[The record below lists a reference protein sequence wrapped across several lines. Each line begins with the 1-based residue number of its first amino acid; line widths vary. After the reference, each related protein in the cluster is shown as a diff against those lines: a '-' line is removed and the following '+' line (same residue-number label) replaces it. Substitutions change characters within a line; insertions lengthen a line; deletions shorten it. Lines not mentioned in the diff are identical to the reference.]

1 MCIDML
7 ILWQAKALQSVKHVD
22 ACCIHGETNVTWWHG
37 SRQSHHDDHAHN
49 IAWICTYGNR
59 LEHIPTLQGQELS
72 WLERVTHVAMRVH
85 HTKWTITHT
94 CVGIYIYIYT
104 YIMYNAITQSRK
116 VNKHCQRSKGM
127 AQQGTGNVK
136 QTLPYPGNVAQVRSR
151 KSKRVQG
158 EEES

>member
-1 MCIDML
+1 MTRE
-7 ILWQAKALQSVKHVD
+7 
-22 ACCIHGETNVTWWHG
+22 GY
-37 SRQSHHDDHAHN
+37 SRSHESPSYKVNNHPH
-49 IAWICTYGNR
+49 
-59 LEHIPTLQGQELS
+59 
-72 WLERVTHVAMRVH
+72 MRRH
-85 HTKWTITHT
+85 
-94 CVGIYIYIYT
+94 IYIYT